1 MELLQGAANFGIGTL
16 ALDRTCGIS
25 TLFEEETMKFAP
37 GQIVNLKSGG
47 QPMTVVAVDEETVEC
62 IWLGDGGEFFR
73 EPIPTLALERAY
85 GATTR
90 NPIRTMKPMSRAP
103 RRRAA
108 TKKKMTMKTMT
119 TTRRM
124 KTTRRTTT
132 KTTRMRRKRPAA
144 RNKKSARMSPTRAER
159 RAAVSGRC
167 RPDELRTP
175 SA

>member
-1 MELLQGAANFGIGTL
+1 MLQGAANFGIGTL

-85 GATTR
+85 GSDDEESDTDDETDVAR
-90 NPIRTMKPMSRAP
+90 AASAGDEEEDDDEDDDDDEEDEDDEEDDDEDDEDEDEEASGEEQEEREDESDESGAP
-103 RRRAA
+103 RRR
-108 TKKKMTMKTMT
+108 
-119 TTRRM
+119 
-124 KTTRRTTT
+124 
-132 KTTRMRRKRPAA
+132 KRAVPA
-144 RNKKSARMSPTRAER
+144 
-159 RAAVSGRC
+159 
-167 RPDELRTP
+167 
-175 SA
+175 

>member
-1 MELLQGAANFGIGTL
+1 MLQGAANFGIGTL

-85 GATTR
+85 GSDDEESDTDDETDVAR
-90 NPIRTMKPMSRAP
+90 AASAGGDEEEDDAEDDDDDEEDEDDEEDDDEDDEDEDGRGQRGGARRARGESDESGAP
-103 RRRAA
+103 RRR
-108 TKKKMTMKTMT
+108 
-119 TTRRM
+119 
-124 KTTRRTTT
+124 
-132 KTTRMRRKRPAA
+132 KRAVPA
-144 RNKKSARMSPTRAER
+144 
-159 RAAVSGRC
+159 
-167 RPDELRTP
+167 
-175 SA
+175 